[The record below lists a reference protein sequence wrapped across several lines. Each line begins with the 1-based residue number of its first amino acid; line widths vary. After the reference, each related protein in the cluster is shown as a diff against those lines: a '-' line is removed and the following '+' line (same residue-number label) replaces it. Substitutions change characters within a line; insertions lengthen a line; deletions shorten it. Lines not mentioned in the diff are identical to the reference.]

1 MKLTLLAL
9 VALSLTGFSWGCSED
24 GKSGFLPKND
34 MYIPVGT
41 KSINGGLTQ
50 TQFNT
55 VINEVK
61 DLYASEIAS
70 LGGTLVMNRV
80 WADGEVNASAERQ
93 GKKWI
98 VNMTG
103 GLARHEAITPDGLA
117 LVVCHEL
124 GHHIGGAPKKKL
136 SLNVWSSAEGQSD
149 YFAALKCLRRLFVND
164 NNAAIVKTLKA
175 PAFLVAACTKAHS
188 KEDALIC
195 IRTGMAGTSVAGLF
209 QSLSGEKV
217 AQFNTPDKKLVAA
230 TYEKHPATQ
239 CRLDTFFQGALCEK
253 GMNESVSQSDEV
265 RGTCHRTTGHR
276 IGVRPACWFK
286 TK

>member
-1 MKLTLLAL
+1 MKLTFIAL
-9 VALSLTGFSWGCSED
+9 VAFSLTGLSWGCSED

-41 KSINGGLTQ
+41 KSISGGLSQ

-55 VINEVK
+55 VITKIK
-61 DLYASEIAS
+61 DLYALEIAS
-70 LGGTLVMNRV
+70 LGGSLVMNRI
-80 WADGEVNASAERQ
+80 WADGEVNASAERE

-103 GLARHEAITPDGLA
+103 GLARHSSVTADGLA

-136 SLNVWSSAEGQSD
+136 SINGWSSAEGQSD
-149 YFAALKCLRRLFVND
+149 YFAALKCLRRLFLND

-175 PAFLVAACTKAHS
+175 PALLVAACTKAHS

-195 IRTGMAGTSVAGLF
+195 IRTSMAGMSVAALF
-209 QSLSGEKV
+209 QSLSGEKA
-217 AQFNTPDKKLVAA
+217 AQFNTPDKKAVAA
-230 TYEKHPATQ
+230 TYEKHPGTQ

-253 GMNESVSQSDEV
+253 GMNETVSQSDEV
-265 RGTCHRTTGHR
+265 RGTCHRTTNHKL
-276 IGVRPACWFK
+276 GVRPACWFK